1 MWHTIIAAFGL
12 MRNPFAVSH
21 RAREMEYISLGLLF
35 RRISTKYIND
45 KFTEKYLMS
54 LSEDLAWRG
63 LVKDKTFTD
72 LGWLDEPKT
81 FYHGVDASSDSLTIG
96 NLAALL
102 LARRLIDGGWK
113 AVLLVGGATSL
124 IGDPGGK
131 TEERELQPREEIL
144 RNTEAIKEQVSGL
157 FAGQH
162 FTPADNYKWLADV
175 KYLDFLREV
184 GKSFSMTELMQREFV
199 RERMGEGGSGVSYAE
214 FSYSLIQGYDYWQL
228 FKNHAVE
235 LQIGGSDQWGNMLS
249 GVALIRKKEGKEVH
263 ALSMPLV
270 VDKATG
276 RKFGKT
282 EAGTVWLDTQKTSP
296 TQFYQ
301 FWINSDDADVENYLK
316 IFTLL
321 PKEQIEQAVSEH
333 KVDPSQRKA
342 QKKLAEEVTKLVHG
356 SESSAAT
363 GVTKYLTSQVS
374 ISGAT
379 QEELAQIRNEVP
391 STRARDVGSIIDAL
405 VKTGLVASNSIA
417 RTILANGGVYIN
429 GQQVTRDTFEPR
441 DFQNGRLLLR
451 RGKAYKDSA
460 LVELK

>member
-1 MWHTIIAAFGL
+1 
-12 MRNPFAVSH
+12 
-21 RAREMEYISLGLLF
+21 
-35 RRISTKYIND
+35 
-45 KFTEKYLMS
+45 MS
-54 LSEDLAWRG
+54 LSEDLTWRG
-63 LVKDKTFTD
+63 LIKDKTFID
-72 LGWLDEPKT
+72 LSWLDTPKT

-102 LARRLIDGGWK
+102 LARRLIDSGWK

-144 RNTEAIKEQVSGL
+144 RNVEAIKKQVSNL
-157 FAGQH
+157 FAGKK
-162 FTPADNYKWLADV
+162 FDLVDNYDWFAEF

-199 RERMGEGGSGVSYAE
+199 KERMGGGGSGISYAE

-228 FKNHAVE
+228 YKKHSVE

-249 GVALIRKKEGKEVH
+249 GVALIRKKENKEVH

-282 EAGTVWLDTQKTSP
+282 EAGAVWLDAQKTSP

-301 FWINSDDADVENYLK
+301 LWINSGDEDVEDYLK

-321 PKEQIEQAVSEH
+321 PKEQIDHVISEH
-333 KVDPSQRKA
+333 KADPSQRRA
-342 QKKLAEEVTKLVHG
+342 QKMLAEEATKLVHG
-356 SESSAAT
+356 SEGGAAT
-363 GVTKYLTSQVS
+363 GLTRYLTSQVS
-374 ISGAT
+374 VADASNEDLAEIR
-379 QEELAQIRNEVP
+379 QEIP
-391 STRARDVGSIIDAL
+391 SVKTSAGGNVIDAL
-405 VKTGLVASNSIA
+405 VKAGLAPSNTEA
-417 RTILANGGVYIN
+417 RRLLVSGAVYIN
-429 GQQVTRDTFEPR
+429 GKSISRDRFESG

-460 LVELK
+460 LVELE